1 MYKFGKITVVCVG
14 GLKEDYLRSAQAE
27 FVKRLTPYGKLNI
40 VEVAGDDNPIKEA
53 ERILQKLSQASH
65 KIAMAIGGK
74 SPSSEG
80 FAKDMGKLAT
90 HGHSHLEFIIG
101 GSVGLSDDVLGV
113 CNLRLSLSNMTFTHQ
128 MARIILLEQIYR
140 ACRILNNE
148 PYHK

>member
-40 VEVAGDDNPIKEA
+40 VEVADDD
-53 ERILQKLSQASH
+53 RILKHLSPSSH

-74 SPSSEG
+74 ALSSEG
-80 FAKDMGKLAT
+80 FAESLSKLAT
-90 HGHSHLEFIIG
+90 NGNSHLEFVIG
-101 GSVGLSDDVLGV
+101 GSEGLGDAVLNA
-113 CNLRLSLSNMTFTHQ
+113 CHMRLSMSAMTFTHQ
-128 MARIILLEQIYR
+128 MARIFLLEQIYR

>member
-1 MYKFGKITVVCVG
+1 MYKFGKITLVCVG

-40 VEVAGDDNPIKEA
+40 IEVAGDDNPTKEA
-53 ERILQKLSQASH
+53 GRILQKLSQASY
-65 KIAMAIGGK
+65 KIAMTIGGK
-74 SPSSEG
+74 APSSEG
-80 FAKDMGKLAT
+80 FAEDIGKLAT

-101 GSVGLSDDVLGV
+101 GSVGLSNDVLEV

-128 MARIILLEQIYR
+128 MSRIILLEQIYR